1 MVPPPEIKV
10 VDMLRISKF
19 CDGNLQRNSI
29 FIKWSKRRCIS
40 STAAAIGPLIGP
52 QQCPLRH
59 DISNRNTFQNRRLGR
74 CSMLM
79 SSRCFHDQRMLRQE
93 EQQEQSQLL
102 VIDVLREEV
111 KKGAFVHDPAQEKT
125 AKRLSHLQ
133 KALVGYSNEALIQY
147 IEEIERTNLQPPP
160 DRSPL
165 MVPRGLFLHGNVGT
179 GKTQL
184 MDIFYRSSSILPKHR
199 KRVHFHSFMQDVH
212 KRIHNLKKEDLKT
225 YGRSFSIDLRQDRN
239 PINRV
244 AIQLASE
251 TRLLCFDEFQ
261 VTDVADA
268 LMLSQLFEQLFKR
281 GTVVVATSN
290 RHPETLYE
298 GGLNRSYFLPF
309 IDLLCKHCIVHDM
322 NHDTDYRIVTT
333 NGSDSYFFPKTCE
346 DSFKHYM
353 ELVSTHNTNEDE
365 IVRKDVKVK
374 AEFRRVV
381 NVPEVRVR
389 MLLDG
394 TVEMARFHFRDLCN
408 TELGSSDYRA
418 VAQNFKVVVIDDI
431 PILTLKEHDQARRFI
446 TLIDELYEAN
456 CALVCSTT
464 TAESPNTLFRG
475 REEELASLGGDAQN
489 KKGVETKAGEAH
501 GIDVAQSNGLTAGGL
516 ASVQELSFA
525 FRRAASRIKEMTSKS
540 WWEKHGIVGFD

>member
-1 MVPPPEIKV
+1 
-10 VDMLRISKF
+10 ML
-19 CDGNLQRNSI
+19 
-29 FIKWSKRRCIS
+29 
-40 STAAAIGPLIGP
+40 T
-52 QQCPLRH
+52 
-59 DISNRNTFQNRRLGR
+59 
-74 CSMLM
+74 
-79 SSRCFHDQRMLRQE
+79 SSRCFHGQRILRQE

-102 VIDVLREEV
+102 VIDVLREAV
-111 KKGAFVHDPAQEKT
+111 KKGAFVHDPDQEKT
-125 AKRLSHLQ
+125 AQRLSNLQ
-133 KALVGYSNEALIQY
+133 KALVDYSNEALIEY
-147 IEEIERTNLQPPP
+147 IEEMERIGSQKQKQKNAKVGNEVIAKYSIRNNGKNDGDNFGKPHVHDDEDLLGESQSPP
-160 DRSPL
+160 DKMPM
-165 MVPRGLFLHGNVGT
+165 MVPRGLFIHGNVGT

-184 MDIFYRSSSILPKHR
+184 MDMFYNSSSILPEHR

-212 KRIHNLKKEDLKT
+212 KRIHNLKKEDLIT
-225 YGRSFSIDLRQDRN
+225 YGRSFSIDLRLDRN
-239 PINRV
+239 PIHRV

-268 LMLSQLFEQLFKR
+268 LILSQLFQQLFQR

-309 IDLLCKHCIVHDM
+309 IDLLCRHCIVHDM

-333 NGSDSYFFPKTCE
+333 EGSESYFFPKTCE
-346 DSFKHYM
+346 DSLKHYM

-365 IVRKDVKVK
+365 IVRKDVKVE
-374 AEFRRVV
+374 AAFRRVV

-389 MLLDG
+389 TLLDG

-418 VAQNFKVVVIDDI
+418 IAQNFKVVVIDDI
-431 PILTLKEHDQARRFI
+431 PILTLKEHNQARRFI

-464 TAESPNTLFRG
+464 TADAPDTLFRG

-489 KKGVETKAGEAH
+489 KKGVETKAGEAF

-516 ASVQELSFA
+516 ASVIELSFA
-525 FRRAASRIKEMTSKS
+525 FRRAASRIKEMTSKN
-540 WWEKHGIVGFD
+540 WWEKRIFGFE